1 MNKKGYAEPIVDTF
15 MFFAIILLF
24 VVFGIVFSFMEEQ
37 HKFNVEENSQ
47 TIDVDAALLQILKTP
62 VEVKGYKTDYAGYIA
77 LAYNDGKLQE
87 QMERDLVNLLSR
99 FTKETK
105 YDTYKFSLPDYK
117 VPTDTATDQRTD
129 MYVGEGDLQR
139 PNRENPQ
146 GPAKASLVIPTHSG
160 EKITVFLSLK

>member
-62 VEVKGYKTDYAGYIA
+62 VEVEGYKTDYAGYIA
-77 LAYNDGKLQE
+77 LAYNDENLQNE
-87 QMERDLVNLLSR
+87 LEDDITNLLKK
-99 FTKETK
+99 FKQETK
-105 YDTYKFSLPDYK
+105 YDTYRFFLPDYK
-117 VPTDTATDQRTD
+117 LDTSWSRERRED
-129 MYVGEGDLQR
+129 MYLGEGQLAGS
-139 PNRENPQ
+139 NPESKD
-146 GPAKASLVIPTHSG
+146 PSETAIMRIPTPNG
-160 EKITVFLSLK
+160 EKISVLLKLK